1 MARELSDIKKE
12 TKSLHS
18 VTESIKYS
26 FEEQIGELRKLH
38 DRINKIS
45 SEPKEKQP
53 EKPVSRGPDNSKQ
66 NNSTKDESS
75 TNKNNQENQNY
86 IQGKNY
92 FYDGEIAPP
101 VIVDY
106 ENEFDDELDN
116 LNKEAKRNLSE
127 KGQDKQ
133 NIEQLRDRLIEIRN
147 EIRLDYEKEDKFLV
161 GYRNL
166 LNGTFID
173 EIINNKIKN
182 EKEFFSNTLIAERY
196 EWNKGPM
203 SRQYD
208 TYWYRIQRELDNT
221 DWDCK

>member
-1 MARELSDIKKE
+1 M
-12 TKSLHS
+12 
-18 VTESIKYS
+18 
-26 FEEQIGELRKLH
+26 RKLH